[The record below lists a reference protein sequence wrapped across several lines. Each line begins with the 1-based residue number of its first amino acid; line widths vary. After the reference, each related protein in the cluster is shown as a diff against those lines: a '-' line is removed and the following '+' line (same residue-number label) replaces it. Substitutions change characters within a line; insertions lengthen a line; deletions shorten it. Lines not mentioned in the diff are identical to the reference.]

1 MNIEVGSIIRST
13 TSDNVYKV
21 LRLEAHDEF
30 GSSGLEVICL
40 EVSEKGIHN
49 CNVGEVLVVKHPAD
63 YKNHWVEDTSF
74 EYWVA
79 SVRLDAGLG
88 I

>member
-13 TSDNVYKV
+13 TTGNVYKV
-21 LRLEAHDEF
+21 LRLDAKDF
-30 GSSGLEVICL
+30 SGERALEVICL
-40 EVSEKGIHN
+40 EANRLGTK
-49 CNVGEVLVVKHPAD
+49 VGEILLVKHPAE
-63 YKNHWVEDTSF
+63 YKTHWVEDTSF